1 MKAEITPCDGS
12 GSKTWLDRRKM
23 ARFARCS
30 ATFAY
35 KIGHIEN
42 CCSHKHNL
50 VQAPIAWAHSSL
62 GRYVQAGLYPA
73 DWGAEGPVTF
83 PDNVGHE

>member
-42 CCSHKHNL
+42 CWDGSPCCD
-50 VQAPIAWAHSSL
+50 I
-62 GRYVQAGLYPA
+62 GEMFA
-73 DWGAEGPVTF
+73 DSILTKDRF
-83 PDNVGHE
+83 